1 MKAFISL
8 VHLFH
13 DYYFPKTVNT
23 KIQKIRDC
31 RVFSLEWDICITLLL
46 PRLGT
51 LVKDGDKRPKEP
63 EVLLSP
69 RETTEQLHIG
79 THSNYAS
86 KQKTGQTQAR
96 QNLSRERGGGTKSG
110 TSPKQLLRFDSFKDR
125 RVSFP

>member
-86 KQKTGQTQAR
+86 KQKTGKLKPDKISAG
-96 QNLSRERGGGTKSG
+96 RGEVAPSLGPHPS
-110 TSPKQLLRFDSFKDR
+110 SS
-125 RVSFP
+125 